1 MAPKGT
7 VPTESFPTLA
17 TFKVL
22 LCSVS
27 LLMLNEVVTL
37 LEGSVTFVAFKG
49 LLSDVNQLMF

>member
-1 MAPKGT
+1 MKC
-7 VPTESFPTLA
+7 FPTLA

-27 LLMLNEVVTL
+27 RLMLNEVVTL